1 MKKSIY
7 TVVLVFA
14 VWCSDESFGAA
25 PRFIKVSDHCYYLQ
39 LKESGE
45 NVAAVVTDD
54 GILMV
59 NPPQEPDLSIAI
71 DALATMTSKS
81 VRWIVFTEPGF
92 SRAAYPRVFAGRNA
106 LILAGARLQ
115 ALSLPENA
123 HQNEHGAAAPS
134 PPRLIFEGQIH
145 LFPSNVEVRIIALQ
159 HKARTGGDVVVFV
172 PAEKVLFVGGL
183 YEVAR
188 YPDVDRAA
196 GGSPVD
202 WIDGMKQVIDSV
214 PVLKSAIPAAK
225 PAAKPA
231 SKPEPEKTL
240 EEGITV
246 ISSRGEVSNL
256 QNMKDLLESCKKL
269 RADIARAV
277 KAGRTLNSYLASSA
291 SDPYRSYGNFEPY
304 AAQLFEALSK

>member
-1 MKKSIY
+1 MRRTIIA
-7 TVVLVFA
+7 VMLLFA
-14 VWCSDESFGAA
+14 MWCSEGSFGAA

-39 LKESGE
+39 LNESGE
-45 NVAAVVTDD
+45 NVAAIATDD

-59 NPPQEPDLSIAI
+59 NPPQEPDLSIAME
-71 DALATMTSKS
+71 ALATMTSKS

-92 SRAAYPRVFAGRNA
+92 ARTASARVLADRNA
-106 LILAGARLQ
+106 LILAAARLQ
-115 ALSLPENA
+115 ALSPPENA
-123 HQNEHGAAAPS
+123 PQNGHDTAAPS
-134 PPRLIFEGQIH
+134 PSRLIFDGQMH

-159 HKARTGGDVVVFV
+159 HKARTGGDVAVFV
-172 PAEKVLFVGGL
+172 PTEKVLFVGGL
-183 YEVAR
+183 YEAAR
-188 YPDVDRAA
+188 YPDIDKAA

-225 PAAKPA
+225 PAAKPTA
-231 SKPEPEKTL
+231 KTEPEKTL

-246 ISSRGEVSNL
+246 ISARGEVSNL

-269 RADIARAV
+269 RTDMARAV
-277 KAGRTLNSYLASSA
+277 KAGRTLNSFLASSA

>member
-1 MKKSIY
+1 MRRTIIASMLL
-7 TVVLVFA
+7 LV
-14 VWCSDESFGAA
+14 VWCSEGSFGAA

-59 NPPQEPDLSIAI
+59 NPPQEPDLSIAME
-71 DALATMTSKS
+71 ALATMTSKS

-92 SRAAYPRVFAGRNA
+92 SLTACARVFADRNA
-106 LILAGARLQ
+106 LLLTGARLQ
-115 ALSLPENA
+115 ALWPPENA
-123 HQNEHGAAAPS
+123 PQNGNGAAAPS
-134 PPRLIFEGQIH
+134 PSRLIFDGQIH

-159 HKARTGGDVVVFV
+159 HKARTGGDVAVFV
-172 PAEKVLFVGGL
+172 PAEKVLFMGGL
-183 YEVAR
+183 YEAAR
-188 YPDVDRAA
+188 YPDVDKAA

-202 WIDGMKQVIDSV
+202 WIDGMKQVMDSV

-225 PAAKPA
+225 PA
-231 SKPEPEKTL
+231 SKSEPEKTL

-246 ISSRGEVSNL
+246 ISARGEVSNL

-269 RADIARAV
+269 RTDIARAV

-291 SDPYRSYGNFEPY
+291 SDPYRSYGNFEAY

>member
-7 TVVLVFA
+7 AAVFFFA
-14 VWCSDESFGAA
+14 VWCSEKSFGAA

-39 LKESGE
+39 LKDSGE

-59 NPPQEPDLSIAI
+59 NPPQEPDLSIAL

-92 SRAAYPRVFAGRNA
+92 SRTSYARVFADRNA
-106 LILAGARLQ
+106 LILTAARLQ
-115 ALSLPENA
+115 ALSPPENA
-123 HQNEHGAAAPS
+123 PQTGNGAAAPA
-134 PPRLIFEGQIH
+134 PPRLIFEGQMH

-159 HKARTGGDVVVFV
+159 HKARTGGDVALFV

-183 YEVAR
+183 FEAAR
-188 YPDVDRAA
+188 FPDIDRAA
-196 GGSPVD
+196 GGSPVE
-202 WIDGMKQVIDSV
+202 WMDGMKQVIDSV

-225 PAAKPA
+225 PAP
-231 SKPEPEKTL
+231 KPEQEKTL
-240 EEGITV
+240 EEGVTV
-246 ISSRGEVSNL
+246 ISARGEVSNL

-277 KAGRTLNSYLASSA
+277 KAGRTLKSYLASSA
-291 SDPYRSYGNFEPY
+291 SDPYRSYENFEPY